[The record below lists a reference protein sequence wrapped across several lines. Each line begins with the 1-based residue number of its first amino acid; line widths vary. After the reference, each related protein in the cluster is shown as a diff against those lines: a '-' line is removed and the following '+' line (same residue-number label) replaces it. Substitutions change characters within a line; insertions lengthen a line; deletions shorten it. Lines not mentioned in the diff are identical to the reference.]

1 MTGSVGCGSADRPGG
16 KVPDANRLWD
26 FREALITA
34 NAFDALFRRLNR
46 AITGAGCLPMSGQI
60 AGATRVAA
68 PPRAQHGRREGP
80 EQRGQDRRRDLAAEA
95 GPRPP
100 ERHGARW
107 TVKFTKAKAAEGGSK
122 PADIAIPTFGYKSH
136 ISIGRRH
143 GIIRRSLV
151 SDGAAHD
158 GSP

>member
-1 MTGSVGCGSADRPGG
+1 M
-16 KVPDANRLWD
+16 
-26 FREALITA
+26 ITA

-46 AITGAGCLPMSGQI
+46 AITEAGCLPMSGQT

-68 PPRAQHGRREGP
+68 PRERNTADEKARSKEGKTAAGIWPQKPARARRK
-80 EQRGQDRRRDLAAEA
+80 DT
-95 GPRPP
+95 
-100 ERHGARW
+100 GARW

-136 ISIGRRH
+136 ISTGRRH